1 MINLQTS
8 LVVQLLRL
16 YLPLQGVWAQS
27 LVEELRLLVPV
38 WQKKKPTKN
47 NYNING

>member
-8 LVVQLLRL
+8 LVVQWLRL

-27 LVEELRLLVPV
+27 LVEELRSLVPEG
-38 WQKKKPTKN
+38 KKKKTHKKQL
-47 NYNING
+47 